1 MNLNPTARGLINLYI
16 PALLAG
22 LGWGMIIPT
31 IPILSVYYGVS
42 VGAAAQTVT
51 AFAMG
56 RFVGTAMSGIILDR
70 LGARAAIVGGSLAV
84 GIAALLA
91 LGTPWF
97 SSLLAI
103 LFVIGAG
110 DSLWLLGLEVAGID
124 LVRQD
129 QRGRVISGFHGMTN
143 GGLTLGPLLGGIL
156 TETLSFRTVFVGY
169 AICATIALVLGLMA
183 RIVPY
188 PATSQPIS
196 KPIKVFHLKEHLLG
210 IRDLFKQIQP
220 HLRATYAVLVVAT
233 TTSIMFRLTTQS
245 MLPVYAGSY
254 LGFTPLEVGLLF
266 SISGVFVFAMILPAG
281 FILDKIG
288 RKWATVPSTGL
299 PAVAYLLIPF
309 SNTFLEL
316 AVLVS
321 LTGIAN
327 GLSLGSIATSTY
339 DVVPP
344 AERGRLQAARRT
356 VAELGGIG
364 GPLVAGL
371 LANAFNPGVPFLVY
385 APLILSS
392 AVLLAMVARE
402 TLIK

>member
-1 MNLNPTARGLINLYI
+1 MILNPTARGLINLYI

-22 LGWGMIIPT
+22 IGWGMIIPT
-31 IPILSVYYGVS
+31 IPVLSVYYGVS

-56 RFVGTAMSGIILDR
+56 RFVGMAMSGIILDR
-70 LGARAAIVGGSLAV
+70 FGTRVAIVGGSLTA

-91 LGTPWF
+91 LGAAWF
-97 SSLLAI
+97 SGLLAL
-103 LFVIGAG
+103 LFVLGAG
-110 DSLWLLGLEVAGID
+110 ESLWLLGLEVAGID

-129 QRGRVISGFHGMTN
+129 QRGRVISGFHGMNN
-143 GGLTLGPLLGGIL
+143 GGLTLGPLIGGVL
-156 TETLSFRTVFVGY
+156 TEALSFRTVFVGY
-169 AICATIALVLGLMA
+169 AICATTALVLGLMA
-183 RIVPY
+183 RIVRSPI
-188 PATSQPIS
+188 TSQPMS
-196 KPIKVFHLKEHLLG
+196 RPIKLFHLRERLLG
-210 IRDLFKQIQP
+210 IKDLFKQIQP
-220 HLRATYAVLVVAT
+220 HLRATYAVLVIAT

-245 MLPVYAGSY
+245 MLPLYAGSH
-254 LGFTPLEVGLLF
+254 LGFTPSEVGLLF

-299 PAVAYLLIPF
+299 PALAYLLIPF
-309 SNTFLEL
+309 ANTFFEL
-316 AVLVS
+316 AVLIS
-321 LTGIAN
+321 LAGIAN

-344 AERGRLQAARRT
+344 AARGRLQAARRT
-356 VAELGGIG
+356 VAEIGGIG

-385 APLILSS
+385 APLLLAS
-392 AVLLAMVARE
+392 AVLLAVVGRE

>member
-1 MNLNPTARGLINLYI
+1 MNLNPTVRGLINLYI

-22 LGWGMIIPT
+22 IGWGMIIPT
-31 IPILSVYYGVS
+31 IPVLSVYYGVS

-70 LGARAAIVGGSLAV
+70 FGARAAIVGGSLAA

-91 LGTPWF
+91 LGTQWF
-97 SSLLAI
+97 SSILAL
-103 LFVIGAG
+103 LFVIGVG

-143 GGLTLGPLLGGIL
+143 GGLTLGPLLGGVL
-156 TETLSFRTVFVGY
+156 TETLSFRTVFIGY

-183 RIVPY
+183 RIVLSPV
-188 PATSQPIS
+188 TSQPIS
-196 KPIKVFHLKEHLLG
+196 KPIKVFSLKERLQG
-210 IRDLFKQIQP
+210 FTDLFKQIQP
-220 HLRATYAVLVVAT
+220 HLRATYAVLVIAT

-254 LGFTPLEVGLLF
+254 LGFTPLKVGLLF

-299 PAVAYLLIPF
+299 PALAYLLIPF
-309 SNTFLEL
+309 SDTFLEL

-344 AERGRLQAARRT
+344 AVRGRLQAARRT
-356 VAELGGIG
+356 VAEIGGIG

-371 LANAFNPGVPFLVY
+371 IANAFNPGVPFLVY

-392 AVLLAMVARE
+392 AVLLAIVARE

>member
-1 MNLNPTARGLINLYI
+1 MNLSPTVRGLIILYI

-22 LGWGMIIPT
+22 LGWGMILPT
-31 IPILSVYYGVS
+31 IPVLSVYYGVS
-42 VGAAAQTVT
+42 AGAAAQTVT
-51 AFAMG
+51 AFAVG
-56 RFVGTAMSGIILDR
+56 RFAGMAMSGMILDR
-70 LGARAAIVGGSLAV
+70 FGARVAIVGGSLAA

-91 LGTPWF
+91 LGTPSF
-97 SSLLAI
+97 SSLLVL
-103 LFVIGAG
+103 LFVIGIG
-110 DSLWLLGLEVAGID
+110 ESLWLLGLEVAGID

-129 QRGRVISGFHGMTN
+129 QRGRVISGFHGMSN
-143 GGLTLGPLLGGIL
+143 GGLTLGPLLGGVL
-156 TETLSFRTVFVGY
+156 TEASSFRTVFVGY
-169 AICATIALVLGLMA
+169 AICATTAMVLGLMA
-183 RIVPY
+183 RIVRSTM
-188 PATSQPIS
+188 TSQPIS
-196 KPIKVFHLKEHLLG
+196 KPIKVFRLKERLQG
-210 IRDLFKQIQP
+210 FIDLFKQIQP
-220 HLRATYAVLVVAT
+220 HLRATYAVLVIAT

-245 MLPVYAGSY
+245 MLPVYAGSH
-254 LGFTPLEVGLLF
+254 LGFTPSEVGLLF

-299 PAVAYLLIPF
+299 PAVAFLLIPF
-309 SNTFLEL
+309 SDTFLEL

-344 AERGRLQAARRT
+344 AVRGRLQAARRT
-356 VAELGGIG
+356 VAEIGGIA

-392 AVLLAMVARE
+392 AVLLAIVARE

>member
-22 LGWGMIIPT
+22 IGWGMIIPT
-31 IPILSVYYGVS
+31 IPVLSVYYGVS

-51 AFAMG
+51 AFATG

-70 LGARAAIVGGSLAV
+70 FGARVAIVGGSLAA

-91 LGTPWF
+91 LGAPWF
-97 SSLLAI
+97 SSLLAL

-110 DSLWLLGLEVAGID
+110 DSLWLLGLELAGID

-129 QRGRVISGFHGMTN
+129 QRGRVISGFHGMSN
-143 GGLTLGPLLGGIL
+143 GGLTLGPLIGGVL
-156 TETLSFRTVFVGY
+156 TEALSFRTVFLGY
-169 AICATIALVLGLMA
+169 AICATTALVLGLMA
-183 RIVPY
+183 RIVRSPM
-188 PATSQPIS
+188 TSQPMS
-196 KPIKVFHLKEHLLG
+196 RPIKLFHLKERLLR
-210 IRDLFKQIQP
+210 IKDLFKQIQP
-220 HLRATYAVLVVAT
+220 HLRATYAVLVIAT

-245 MLPVYAGSY
+245 MIPVYAGAY
-254 LGFTPLEVGLLF
+254 LGFTPSEVGLLF

-299 PAVAYLLIPF
+299 PALAYLFIPF
-309 SNTFLEL
+309 ANTFFEL
-316 AVLVS
+316 AVLIS

-344 AERGRLQAARRT
+344 VERGRLQAARRRSPT
-356 VAELGGIG
+356 PRPGCRSR
-364 GPLVAGL
+364 GL
-371 LANAFNPGVPFLVY
+371 EGRRTRTGRQ
-385 APLILSS
+385 APY
-392 AVLLAMVARE
+392 
-402 TLIK
+402 

>member
-1 MNLNPTARGLINLYI
+1 MNLNPTVRGLINLYI

-31 IPILSVYYGVS
+31 IPVLSVYYGVS

-70 LGARAAIVGGSLAV
+70 LGARAAIVGGSLAA

-97 SSLLAI
+97 SSLLAL
-103 LFVIGAG
+103 LFVIGVG

-143 GGLTLGPLLGGIL
+143 GGLTLGPLLGGVL

-169 AICATIALVLGLMA
+169 AICATIALILGLTA
-183 RIVPY
+183 RIVPS
-188 PATSQPIS
+188 PVTSQPIS
-196 KPIKVFHLKEHLLG
+196 KPIKVFRLKERLQG
-210 IRDLFKQIQP
+210 ITDLFKQIQP
-220 HLRATYAVLVVAT
+220 HLRATYAVLVIAT

-266 SISGVFVFAMILPAG
+266 SISGVFVFAMILPVG

-299 PAVAYLLIPF
+299 PALAYLLIPF
-309 SNTFLEL
+309 SDTFLEL

-344 AERGRLQAARRT
+344 AVRGRLQAARRT
-356 VAELGGIG
+356 VAEIGGIG